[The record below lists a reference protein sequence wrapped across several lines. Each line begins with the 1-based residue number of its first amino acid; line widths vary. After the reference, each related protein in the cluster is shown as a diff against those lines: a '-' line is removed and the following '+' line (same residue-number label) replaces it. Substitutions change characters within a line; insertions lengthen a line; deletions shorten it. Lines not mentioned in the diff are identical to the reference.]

1 MKDDLKKQIRDN
13 LDLWST
19 ERLLEIWLKNDR
31 KEWSKEA
38 FQVIRVL
45 LKERLGEV
53 PPHDKYQKSYE
64 SDSDKKSIID
74 DRKNEK
80 EESDRQFEVTVVEA
94 PLVRGLPGY
103 RTRNGRTG
111 YDPLDTRAEAARME
125 GLFIKNLFTL
135 KLRTRNPFYLI
146 LMAVFGTIPF
156 IILSGLTIIELS
168 FSSPPNWFILI
179 VTTPCIIPLGF
190 LTINLVL
197 CFVHKDKK

>member
-53 PPHDKYQKSYE
+53 PPHDKNQKSYE

-168 FSSPPNWFILI
+168 SSSPPNWFILI
-179 VTTPCIIPLGF
+179 VTTPCIIPTGF